1 MAQKSETTPLTC
13 SRFFQISHQKSL
25 RKSVSVVMEDVRA
38 YDGFDDGDDGVD
50 DGHEAASYGRDL
62 LKEEELVIRLEG

>member
-1 MAQKSETTPLTC
+1 M
-13 SRFFQISHQKSL
+13 
-25 RKSVSVVMEDVRA
+25 RKSVSVVMEDMRA

-62 LKEEELVIRLEG
+62 LKEEELVI

>member
-1 MAQKSETTPLTC
+1 
-13 SRFFQISHQKSL
+13 
-25 RKSVSVVMEDVRA
+25 MEDMRA

-62 LKEEELVIRLEG
+62 LEEEELVICLEDKEEALGAMVFFVPRS

>member
-1 MAQKSETTPLTC
+1 
-13 SRFFQISHQKSL
+13 
-25 RKSVSVVMEDVRA
+25 MEDMRA

-62 LKEEELVIRLEG
+62 LKEEELVIRLEGEGGGVGGNGVFRTKELKQDATAPMVAVS

>member
-1 MAQKSETTPLTC
+1 
-13 SRFFQISHQKSL
+13 
-25 RKSVSVVMEDVRA
+25 MEDMRA

-62 LKEEELVIRLEG
+62 LKEEELVICLEKEEALREMVFFVPRS

>member
-1 MAQKSETTPLTC
+1 
-13 SRFFQISHQKSL
+13 
-25 RKSVSVVMEDVRA
+25 MEDMRA

-62 LKEEELVIRLEG
+62 LKEEELVICLKDKEEALGELVIFVPRS

>member
-1 MAQKSETTPLTC
+1 
-13 SRFFQISHQKSL
+13 
-25 RKSVSVVMEDVRA
+25 MEDMRA

-62 LKEEELVIRLEG
+62 LKEEELVICLEKEEVLGEMVFFVPRS

>member
-1 MAQKSETTPLTC
+1 
-13 SRFFQISHQKSL
+13 
-25 RKSVSVVMEDVRA
+25 MEDMRA

-62 LKEEELVIRLEG
+62 LKEELVICLDKEEALGEMVFFVPRS

>member
-1 MAQKSETTPLTC
+1 
-13 SRFFQISHQKSL
+13 
-25 RKSVSVVMEDVRA
+25 MEDMRA

-62 LKEEELVIRLEG
+62 LKEEELVICLKDKEEALGGNGVFRTKELKQDATAPMVAVS